1 VRSPRKVQEKA
12 TLHGKVKEE
21 VKVEAEAEAVAEA
34 GSTNTGSHIHGKV
47 QKEREKVQKAK
58 AKEKATIQVMVQDIV
73 QKAVQRAQ
81 ASMVQKVAVSLQSLA
96 IRVVRKVTLQINV
109 TVTKVINLWFNKF
122 SKIRRIINRC
132 ILHLSFQVLVLQQCI
147 NFRQDYQF
155 LRVQQAWLQLL
166 ESHKVQI
173 KVIEFRQFSK
183 FKETTSV
190 GFSHMFTNILFLIIM
205 WLGTSIS
212 SC

>member
-1 VRSPRKVQEKA
+1 VILQEE
-12 TLHGKVKEE
+12 VKEE
-21 VKVEAEAEAVAEA
+21 VKVEVEAEAVAEA
-34 GSTNTGSHIHGKV
+34 GTTGTGSHIHGRV
-47 QKEREKVQKAK
+47 QKVKEKVQKAK
-58 AKEKATIQVMVQDIV
+58 EKEKAIQAMVQDTV

-81 ASMVQKVAVSLQSLA
+81 ASIVQKVAVSLQSLA

-122 SKIRRIINRC
+122 SKIRHIINRC
-132 ILHLSFQVLVLQQCI
+132 ILHLSFQVLVLQQFI

-183 FKETTSV
+183 LKETTSV

-205 WLGTSIS
+205 
-212 SC
+212 

>member
-1 VRSPRKVQEKA
+1 MV
-12 TLHGKVKEE
+12 E
-21 VKVEAEAEAVAEA
+21 VEVEAEAVAEA

-47 QKEREKVQKAK
+47 QEEREKVQKAK
-58 AKEKATIQVMVQDIV
+58 AKEKVTVQAMVQDIV

-81 ASMVQKVAVSLQSLA
+81 ASIVQKVAVSLQSLA
-96 IRVVRKVTLQINV
+96 IRVVRKVTLQINA
-109 TVTKVINLWFNKF
+109 TVTKVNSLWFNKF
-122 SKIRRIINRC
+122 SKIRHIINRC

-166 ESHKVQI
+166 ESHKIQI
-173 KVIEFRQFSK
+173 KVTEFRQFIK
-183 FKETTSV
+183 LKETTSV

-205 WLGTSIS
+205 
-212 SC
+212 